1 MEVVIIKYV
10 LIILLLG
17 ALLYFLYLI
26 REKDFQVVEEY
37 YGIENNLL
45 ASLKVEETNKQVV
58 KKILEE
64 ASKSVKQVELKHKQE
79 TEVYKEEKSL
89 EIFKKNLERI
99 NIKSKIEEDNLKH
112 ILRIASA
119 IIKEY

>member
-1 MEVVIIKYV
+1 VEVVIIKYV